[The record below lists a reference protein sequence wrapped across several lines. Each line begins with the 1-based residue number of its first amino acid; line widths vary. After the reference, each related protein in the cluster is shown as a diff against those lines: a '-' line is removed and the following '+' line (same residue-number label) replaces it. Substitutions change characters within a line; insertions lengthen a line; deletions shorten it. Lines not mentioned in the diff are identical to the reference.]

1 MPARSV
7 RRALVVNVS
16 LYGVTKRLF
25 LYCYYPDEVN
35 KKILD
40 IYFPQFNE
48 KSKVHLQLAEL
59 SQQAHEKAH
68 AYLKASPPKEQLSA
82 IHLGR
87 LRVETKKYLREE
99 MEEIDELVK
108 EVIG

>member
-1 MPARSV
+1 VPARSV

-59 SQQAHEKAH
+59 SQQTHEKAQ
-68 AYLKASPPKEQLSA
+68 AYMKAYPPQQQLSA

-87 LRVETKKYLREE
+87 LRVEIKKHLREE
-99 MEEIDELVK
+99 MKEMDELVRG
-108 EVIG
+108 VIG